1 MQNKRKKKFQKKLLW
16 TFLILFVLL
25 NCITFLHAYRFTHFS
40 DPSEHRTSENI
51 STLEKIKTL
60 FTGIKNP
67 RPENKSTPAQPYQRI
82 KIQSNKLLD
91 CWLINADDAKGTVLL
106 FHGYGGEKS
115 SMLDKADQFLKMGFN
130 VLLVDFM
137 GAGGSEGN
145 QTTIGFKEAEEIKDC
160 YEYIRKTG
168 ESNIHL
174 FGTSMGAVAIMK
186 AINDY
191 KIQPKSAIIECPFG
205 SMYKTVCARFKL
217 VKAPTFPMAS
227 MLMFWGG
234 LQNGF
239 WAFSHNPE
247 DYAKNISCPTLL
259 LYGEKDNRVC
269 REEIDAIFSNLKGQ
283 KKLATYPLAGHEN
296 YLNKYKEQWVSD
308 IKGFLSLHQ
317 P

>member
-1 MQNKRKKKFQKKLLW
+1 MQNRRKKKIWKRLLW

-25 NCITFLHAYRFTHFS
+25 NCITYLHAYRFTHFS
-40 DPSEHRTSENI
+40 DSSEQRTSEHI

-60 FTGIKNP
+60 FSGIKNP
-67 RPENKSTPAQPYQRI
+67 RPVNKYKPSLPYQTI

-91 CWLINADDAKGTVLL
+91 CWQINADSAKGTVLL

-115 SMLDKADQFLKMGFN
+115 SMLDKADEFLKMNLN

-137 GAGGSEGN
+137 GAGGSEGA
-145 QTTIGFKEAEEIKDC
+145 QTTIGFKEAEEVKDC
-160 YEYIRKTG
+160 FEYIQKKG
-168 ESNIHL
+168 EKNIHL

-191 KIQPKSAIIECPFG
+191 HIQPKSIMIECPFG
-205 SMYKTVCARFKL
+205 TMYQTVCARFKI
-217 VKAPTFPMAS
+217 VKVPTFPMAS

-234 LQNGF
+234 IQNGF
-239 WAFSHNPE
+239 WAFSHNPV

-259 LYGEKDNRVC
+259 LYGEKDNRVS
-269 REEIDAIFSNLKGQ
+269 REEIDTIFAHLKGP
-283 KKLATYPLAGHEN
+283 KKLVTYPLAGHEN
-296 YLNKYKEQWVSD
+296 YLNRYKEQWTAD
-308 IKGFLSLHQ
+308 IKNFLLHQ